1 MKMPLQKSQN
11 FIGLLFLFVSV
22 SIIPGCLSTR
32 KMDRFV
38 SEQYNHQIPKQNYK
52 KAPGITVTYIN
63 PSPNDVISSSER
75 KTSKVLPLLFYW
87 EWDYRHTSTLNPSIP
102 VNNFANNICA
112 IANRGLNQKLN
123 GQKLALTVEQ
133 APTTFALVDEAHLIW
148 VVYAI
153 SWDKLYVEPDA
164 KDLIVSYTLTNEGV
178 VKSGKIVIENKDE
191 NKNIR
196 FFQSW
201 RSSTSEYLTRYNQN
215 IKDMTKEFVD
225 KLMEEI

>member
-1 MKMPLQKSQN
+1 MKLPVPQSPN
-11 FIGLLFLFVSV
+11 FIILSFLLLT
-22 SIIPGCLSTR
+22 ILILPACLSTR
-32 KMDRFV
+32 KMDRYV

-52 KAPGITVTYIN
+52 KAAGITVAYVS

-87 EWDYRHTSTLNPSIP
+87 QWEHRHTSTLNTSIP
-102 VNNFANNICA
+102 VNNFANNLYA
-112 IANRGLNQKLN
+112 VANKGLNQKLN

-133 APTTFALVDEAHLIW
+133 APTTFAMVDKAHLIW

-153 SWDKLYVEPDA
+153 SWDKWYTEPDA
-164 KDLIVSYTLTNEGV
+164 KDLVVSYTLTKDGV
-178 VKSGKIVIENKDE
+178 EKAGKIIIENKDQ
-191 NKNIR
+191 NKNIG

-201 RSSTSEYLTRYNQN
+201 RSSTSEYITRYNQN
-215 IKDMTKEFVD
+215 IKDMTKAFVD